1 MIKNFNPCNQRRMSV
16 GIITGTEMEDILR
29 WINSL
34 AVASS
39 GFFSWEN
46 GVKENAI
53 RNFFKQT
60 KKRRLRVQ

>member
-1 MIKNFNPCNQRRMSV
+1 MSV